1 MVERIVDD
9 VVDRRLVLVL
19 GLDHPRPV
27 PPPEDVILSLV
38 ALVEGAGVGAVQ
50 VPHPVG
56 QVRERRF
63 DEEVVVVAHQAAHV
77 RAPAVTPFDPPQD
90 VEEDDPVSIVENDCR
105 IVVSPDPDVVVGTR
119 SEVTVRPSHLP
130 KVALGRRAG
139 PGCDGFAPPPIRTCH
154 VPGTRLGRKE
164 HGHGRRGSRGWSAV
178 GARPR
183 LWSARDA
190 GATGSSRAPGEACA
204 GRACLFASSRG
215 SARCRRPELRPRS
228 APR

>member
-130 KVALGRRAG
+130 KVALRKPAGGAVTLSLHVQLGPVTCQARDWGGRSIASKDVSR
-139 PGCDGFAPPPIRTCH
+139 
-154 VPGTRLGRKE
+154 
-164 HGHGRRGSRGWSAV
+164 RGWSEELGRDFGALEMLVRRAV
-178 GARPR
+178 VALRK
-183 LWSARDA
+183 
-190 GATGSSRAPGEACA
+190 
-204 GRACLFASSRG
+204 GRAL
-215 SARCRRPELRPRS
+215 ARLALARRRT
-228 APR
+228 AACDAAVQCA

>member
-1 MVERIVDD
+1 LFEPADEAVVERIVDD
-9 VVDRRLVLVL
+9 VVDRRLVLVVR
-19 GLDHPRPV
+19 LDHPRPV
-27 PPPEDVILSLV
+27 APPEDVILPLM
-38 ALVEGAGVGAVQ
+38 ALVEGAGVGTVQ

-90 VEEDDPVSIVENDCR
+90 VEEDDPISIVQDDRR

-130 KVALGRRAG
+130 KVALGRRAD
-139 PGCDGFAPPPIRTCH
+139 PRCDAFAPPPTWTCY

-164 HGHGRRGSRGWSAV
+164 HRHGRRGSRGEW
-178 GARPR
+178 
-183 LWSARDA
+183 
-190 GATGSSRAPGEACA
+190 
-204 GRACLFASSRG
+204 
-215 SARCRRPELRPRS
+215 RRS
-228 APR
+228 